1 MLPSKMHKM
10 QKLHK
15 VRILLR
21 GEAFTIQY
29 GFFFSVSDT
38 NRKLMEDIL
47 RRSSENHNE
56 MSSRVTALLAGSALT
71 TKAGVRIERRD
82 TVEQVDYTAV
92 GKYLKKD

>member
-1 MLPSKMHKM
+1 
-10 QKLHK
+10 
-15 VRILLR
+15 
-21 GEAFTIQY
+21 
-29 GFFFSVSDT
+29 
-38 NRKLMEDIL
+38 MEDIL

-92 GKYLKKD
+92 GKIFFHHYLIFCAKNLQIEIFQKLLFKEPRKMPFLA